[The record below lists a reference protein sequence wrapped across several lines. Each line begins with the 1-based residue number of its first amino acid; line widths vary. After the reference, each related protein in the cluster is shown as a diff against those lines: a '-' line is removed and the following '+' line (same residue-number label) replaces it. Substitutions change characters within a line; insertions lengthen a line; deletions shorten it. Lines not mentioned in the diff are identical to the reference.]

1 MPPPPIAPPRINPT
15 VDKLA
20 AYSWRLLLIGAAGLA
35 VILII
40 VRLRVV
46 LFPIIIAT
54 FLAVVLVPIA
64 EIFRSRG
71 VPKLAATALTFL
83 FFFGALVG
91 VFALIVPTVGD
102 EIGDIGPTVT
112 EATDAIEEWLI
123 EDMGISA
130 SQIEDWRDQAT
141 AAVRRSVAGSTDAV
155 VDGAV
160 LVGETFAGLLLALFL
175 AFFIVKD
182 GARFQAFVLRNLPA
196 DQRPLFRRLGARAWR
211 TLGGYLR
218 GSAALGIVEGI
229 IIGVAMAI
237 VGGALIPAVM
247 TITFFAAFVPF
258 IGAIVAGTLAVAVTF
273 VTAGTGP
280 ALVVAIVA
288 FAVQQLDNDLLA
300 PIVFGKALELHP
312 VTILLGVAT
321 GAALGGLP
329 AAVLAVPVVALVSNL
344 ISEVRRPRDYGHD
357 DEPVEPAPVQA
368 G

>member
-1 MPPPPIAPPRINPT
+1 MPGSPTAPPRINPT
-15 VDKLA
+15 IDKLA
-20 AYSWRLLLIGAAGLA
+20 GYSWRLLLIAAAGLA
-35 VILII
+35 AVALV
-40 VRLRVV
+40 VRLRLV

-64 EIFRSRG
+64 QVFRSRG

-91 VFALIVPTVGD
+91 IFALIVPTVAD
-102 EIGDIGPTVT
+102 EIGDVGPTIA
-112 EATDAIEEWLI
+112 EATDAIEGWLI
-123 EDMGISA
+123 DEVGISA
-130 SQIEDWRDQAT
+130 RQIEEWRDQASV
-141 AAVRRSVAGSTDAV
+141 AIRRSLAGSTDAV

-175 AFFIVKD
+175 AFFMVKD
-182 GARFQAFVLRNLPA
+182 GARFQAFLLRNLPA
-196 DQRPLFRRLGARAWR
+196 DQRPLARRLGARGWR

-218 GSAALGIVEGI
+218 GSAMLGIVEGI
-229 IIGVAMAI
+229 IIGLAMAI
-237 VGGALIPAVM
+237 TGASLVPAVM

-258 IGAIVAGTLAVAVTF
+258 IGAIVAGVLAVAVTF

-321 GAALGGLP
+321 GAALGGLG
-329 AAVLAVPVVALVSNL
+329 AAVLAVPVVALGSNL
-344 ISEVRRPRDYGHD
+344 ISEVRHPRDYGHD
-357 DEPVEPAPVQA
+357 DEAAPVQA

>member
-1 MPPPPIAPPRINPT
+1 VPPTPTAPPRINPT

-35 VILII
+35 IILLI

-64 EIFRSRG
+64 QIFKSRG
-71 VPKLAATALTFL
+71 VPKLAATVLTFV
-83 FFFGALVG
+83 FFFGALAGIVS
-91 VFALIVPTVGD
+91 LIVPTVAD
-102 EIGDIGPTVT
+102 EIGDIGPTIAS
-112 EATDAIEEWLI
+112 ATDAIETWLVDDI
-123 EDMGISA
+123 GIA
-130 SQIEDWRDQAT
+130 SEQLEDWRDQASV
-141 AAVRRSVAGSTDAV
+141 AIRRSVAGSTDAV

-175 AFFIVKD
+175 AFFMVKD
-182 GARFQAFVLRNLPA
+182 GPRFQAFVLRNVPE
-196 DQRPLFRRLGARAWR
+196 DQRPLARRLGARGWR

-218 GSAALGIVEGI
+218 GSAALGVVEGV
-229 IIGVAMAI
+229 IIGMAMAI
-237 VGGALIPAVM
+237 VGASLIPAVM

-258 IGAIVAGTLAVAVTF
+258 IGAIVAGILAVAVTF

-288 FAVQQLDNDLLA
+288 LAVQQLDNDLLA

-321 GAALGGLP
+321 GAALGGIG
-329 AAVLAVPVVALVSNL
+329 AAVLAVPVVALGANL

-357 DEPVEPAPVQA
+357 DEEAAPVQV